1 MFSNNIT
8 FINNTF
14 WYLFIEKKLFSK
26 WPNTPYKTFNIRK
39 ELYNFKSF
47 SEYYEDLILYLLLFD
62 IKKCFYIDVGA
73 YDPVNVSV
81 TKFFYSKGWR
91 GINIEPQPGK
101 IELFQKDRPNDINLQ
116 LAVGKEKGNITLYI
130 DGQCTTTKKNILK
143 KMWIKLLLKW
153 IRWVTYVK
161 HMFQKEHKLIFV
173 K

>member
-1 MFSNNIT
+1 MNK
-8 FINNTF
+8 NTDKNLCLQIILLLLIVYF
-14 WYLFIEKKLFSK
+14 DIYSYKKTHFSK
-26 WPNTPYKTFNIRK
+26 WPNTLYKTYIINK
-39 ELYNFKSF
+39 GLTNFLSY

-62 IKKCFYIDVGA
+62 IKKGFYIDVGA

-116 LAVGKEKGNITLYI
+116 LAVGKQKGNITLYI

-143 KMWIKLLLKW
+143 KMLIKLLLK
-153 IRWVTYVK
+153 
-161 HMFQKEHKLIFV
+161 
-173 K
+173 